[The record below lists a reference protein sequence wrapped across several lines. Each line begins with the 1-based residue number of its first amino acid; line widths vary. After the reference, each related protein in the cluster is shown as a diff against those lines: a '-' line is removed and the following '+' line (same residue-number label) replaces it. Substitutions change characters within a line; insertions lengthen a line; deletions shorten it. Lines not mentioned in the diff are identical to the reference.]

1 MNAVYFYMYLILV
14 FSTTIAFNI
23 LRCVFHIKYF
33 DILLYPNN
41 SYNITENY
49 IYLAS
54 HVIFNFMLGY
64 LFGFEVIIGMLLK
77 ILIFEV
83 YLYITERC
91 DVFNTSKVS
100 HLIIII
106 LISLVSYTAG
116 SLFNKILSLK

>member
-1 MNAVYFYMYLILV
+1 MYLILV
-14 FSTTIAFNI
+14 FATTIAFNI

-33 DILLYPNN
+33 DVLLYPNYN
-41 SYNITENY
+41 YNIMENY
-49 IYLAS
+49 IYLSS
-54 HVIFNFMLGY
+54 HVLFNFMLGY
-64 LFGFEVIIGMLLK
+64 LFGFEVIVGMFLK

-83 YLYITERC
+83 YIYITERC